1 MNSENG
7 VFPSSFSTHHHVLY
21 MYTITQTCETRS
33 ARKGRP
39 HAKKVEQR
47 RVGCLDV
54 WPRTAHTTPRRER
67 TEPHQ
72 SAIERSRRTK
82 TRQLAL
88 MALYGFR
95 STSGKRSFEFQGR
108 IRAERS
114 TPSSR
119 DGVECKF
126 AFPDGGAPSGASVCT
141 GSTPPLPPPLPPLS
155 PPPSPP
161 SSAPPPPPPP
171 TPPTSTSRRPR
182 LRQDLRLRL
191 RLRLRRRL
199 CHRR

>member
-1 MNSENG
+1 MSVSRVCPG
-7 VFPSSFSTHHHVLY
+7 SPRCLFTGTKPPCWRRKFRCSV
-21 MYTITQTCETRS
+21 TQRCA
-33 ARKGRP
+33 ARKGC
-39 HAKKVEQR
+39 AQ
-47 RVGCLDV
+47 GD
-54 WPRTAHTTPRRER
+54 ASER
-67 TEPHQ
+67 C
-72 SAIERSRRTK
+72 IERSSPTK
-82 TRQLAL
+82 TRQKAL

-95 STSGKRSFEFQGR
+95 STSGKRSTEFQGR

>member
-1 MNSENG
+1 MAYFLLHSQ
-7 VFPSSFSTHHHVLY
+7 H
-21 MYTITQTCETRS
+21 TITYFTCTRS
-33 ARKGRP
+33 HKLAKHAAR
-39 HAKKVEQR
+39 AKADPQVEQR

-171 TPPTSTSRRPR
+171 TPPTSTRPR
-182 LRQDLRLRL
+182 LRQDLRLRFRL
-191 RLRLRRRL
+191 RFRLRRRL